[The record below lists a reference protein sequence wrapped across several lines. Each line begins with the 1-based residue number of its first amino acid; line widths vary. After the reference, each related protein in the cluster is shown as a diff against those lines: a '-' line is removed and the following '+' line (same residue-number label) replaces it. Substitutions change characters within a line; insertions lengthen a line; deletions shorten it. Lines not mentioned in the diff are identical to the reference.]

1 MRQSHRTAHAHF
13 RAPAALL
20 MAALLFT
27 GSVAAQTR
35 VAGWID
41 TPPAGAAGQPSAPPV
56 RITRSGAEIAYD
68 AGDGLRSC
76 DRLKLIDATA
86 VVRITLSN
94 KERLRLDAER
104 RELTLPC
111 DPTGVTQQL
120 AAFLRAI
127 WGSGETR
134 RINATAASS
143 RTGSRTRPPIIPAL
157 VGDRS
162 EIAGG
167 ERALYLAWSGG
178 DAPFSIRI
186 ERHGDDASIAA
197 LQNVSTRSATLPSVH
212 FAPGRYVVVITD
224 GRGRVL
230 RDEQL
235 HVVDAQSVPPFPP
248 DLDGAA
254 IAKDAKR
261 LYYADFLAGYGD
273 GRFCLE
279 ALQQAAS
286 ISPRTAAAREWLSGW
301 TGPD

>member
-1 MRQSHRTAHAHF
+1 MRRSHGKMHAHYWP
-13 RAPAALL
+13 PATLL
-20 MAALLFT
+20 LAAMLFT
-27 GSVAAQTR
+27 ASVSAQTR

-41 TPPAGAAGQPSAPPV
+41 TSPAGATGQPSAPPV
-56 RITRSGAEIAYD
+56 RIIRGAAEMAYD
-68 AGDGLRSC
+68 TGAGLRSC
-76 DRLKLIDATA
+76 DRLKLTDPNA
-86 VVRITLSN
+86 VVKITLSN
-94 KERLRLDAER
+94 KERLRLDAET
-104 RELTLPC
+104 RELMLPC

-134 RINATAASS
+134 RINAVAASS

-167 ERALYLAWSGG
+167 ERAVFLAWSGG

-186 ERHGDDASIAA
+186 ERNGDDAPIAA
-197 LQNVSTRSATLPSVH
+197 LQNVSTRSATLPSAR
-212 FAPGRYVVVITD
+212 FAPGRYVLVITD

-235 HVVDAQSVPPFPP
+235 HVVDARTVPPFPP
-248 DLDGAA
+248 ELDAAA
-254 IAKDAKR
+254 IAEDAKR

-286 ISPRTAAAREWLSGW
+286 ISPRTAATREWLSGW